1 MALSYETK
9 YTPVLP
15 PSSPSH
21 SYSNFPSL
29 YKKCVAEL
37 RNTIIPDPQ
46 TGKVRRW
53 AMRFFSYDRLAL
65 VNVAAFVEV
74 GGWDTLIPFYTTD
87 CDMHARLEMAEF
99 EIKDSD
105 AGHVFDVAS
114 SLDDLIVLYRKKGTV
129 EASFQD
135 PGKVEKELRAKEEEE
150 KKKKKKKMGW
160 RSYAGSGSEKRDI
173 QLDGNFAVSEEFAAG
188 EDKRNGNWEDDEI
201 GSKRFLQL
209 ERTLDEMVRSKG
221 AQSGGRN
228 TWQFRQTGGQGDPF
242 YRDSLGFEQG
252 IRMTIE
258 HGRAVFAEKWG
269 HKDCDI
275 RAIGLRPED
284 AWKME
289 HDWD

>member
-1 MALSYETK
+1 
-9 YTPVLP
+9 
-15 PSSPSH
+15 
-21 SYSNFPSL
+21 
-29 YKKCVAEL
+29 
-37 RNTIIPDPQ
+37 
-46 TGKVRRW
+46 
-53 AMRFFSYDRLAL
+53 
-65 VNVAAFVEV
+65 
-74 GGWDTLIPFYTTD
+74 
-87 CDMHARLEMAEF
+87 
-99 EIKDSD
+99 
-105 AGHVFDVAS
+105 
-114 SLDDLIVLYRKKGTV
+114 
-129 EASFQD
+129 
-135 PGKVEKELRAKEEEE
+135 VEKELRAKEEEE

>member
-1 MALSYETK
+1 
-9 YTPVLP
+9 
-15 PSSPSH
+15 
-21 SYSNFPSL
+21 
-29 YKKCVAEL
+29 
-37 RNTIIPDPQ
+37 
-46 TGKVRRW
+46 
-53 AMRFFSYDRLAL
+53 
-65 VNVAAFVEV
+65 
-74 GGWDTLIPFYTTD
+74 
-87 CDMHARLEMAEF
+87 MAEF

-135 PGKVEKELRAKEEEE
+135 LGEVEDQLRAKAEEED
-150 KKKKKKKMGW
+150 KNKLQW
-160 RSYAGSGSEKRDI
+160 RKYAYRSSEKRDT
-173 QLDGNFAVSEEFAAG
+173 QLDENSAASEEFAAG
-188 EDKRNGNWEDDEI
+188 EEKRNGKWEDDEI
-201 GSKRFLQL
+201 GSERFLQL
-209 ERTLDEMVRSKG
+209 ERTLDEMLRSKG

-252 IRMTIE
+252 IRMTID

-269 HKDCDI
+269 HRDCDI

-284 AWKME
+284 AWKVE

>member
-1 MALSYETK
+1 MVALSYEIK
-9 YTPVLP
+9 YSLDLP
-15 PSSPSH
+15 SSSPSH
-21 SYSNFPSL
+21 NYSDFPSV
-29 YKKCVAEL
+29 YKNCVAEL
-37 RNTIIPDPQ
+37 RNTITPDPQ

-135 PGKVEKELRAKEEEE
+135 PGIVEEELRAKAAEGD
-150 KKKKKKKMGW
+150 KNKLQWWKHAY
-160 RSYAGSGSEKRDI
+160 RQSGRRDT
-173 QLDGNFAVSEEFAAG
+173 QLDEHPAAREEFAAG
-188 EDKRNGNWEDDEI
+188 EEKRNGKWEDDEI
-201 GSKRFLQL
+201 GSERFLQL
-209 ERTLDEMVRSKG
+209 ERTLDQMVQSKG

-242 YRDSLGFEQG
+242 YRDSLGFERG
-252 IRMTIE
+252 IRMTID

-269 HKDCDI
+269 HRDCDI

-284 AWKME
+284 AWKVE
-289 HDWD
+289 HDWY